1 MQIEVLSDVPPE
13 FAKAKPLRTY
23 ETQYIYTGFRRYDVE
38 RSVLMEF
45 VETAEGIILKE
56 VPLAPGVFSRGYSA
70 EVAVVSVYSETP
82 RIWKEYLNPHVTHF
96 FREKQPQ

>member
-1 MQIEVLSDVPPE
+1 MRIEILTEVPPE
-13 FAKAKPLRTY
+13 FAKVKPLRTY

-45 VETAEGIILKE
+45 VETTEGTILKE
-56 VPLAPGVFSRGYSA
+56 APHDPGVFSRGYSA

>member
-1 MQIEVLSDVPPE
+1 MQIEILSEVPPE

-45 VETAEGIILKE
+45 VETPG
-56 VPLAPGVFSRGYSA
+56 APSSRKSPSIP
-70 EVAVVSVYSETP
+70 VSSPGDT
-82 RIWKEYLNPHVTHF
+82 RQRW
-96 FREKQPQ
+96 RS